1 MKTFRFLM
9 MTMMNSKNVVSSEAN
24 GGRTRSSE
32 TLRVK
37 VCGLRDEQN
46 IEALLRHSL
55 SLDALGFIF
64 YPKSPRFVGESLRP
78 DFMRSLGERILTVGV
93 FVNADVDM
101 ILHTIERYGLGGV
114 QLHGEETPDWCAN
127 FRERLES
134 HSPEVQI
141 WKAFSIAT
149 RDDFVPI
156 SLYDG
161 IIDVALLDTKG
172 VAHGGNGTR
181 FDWSVLDEYS
191 SPTPFLLSGGIAPEH
206 ARDIKNI
213 QHPRFFGIDINSRFE
228 TAPALKDVGAVHC
241 FLDEVSLTN

>member
-1 MKTFRFLM
+1 MTKTLRFLT
-9 MTMMNSKNVVSSEAN
+9 MTTMNSKHVVSSEVN
-24 GGRTRSSE
+24 SERTRSSQ

-78 DFMRSLGERILTVGV
+78 DFMRSLGQHILTVGV

-101 ILHTIERYGLGGV
+101 ILHTIERFGLGAV
-114 QLHGEETPDWCAN
+114 QLHGEEMPDWCTN
-127 FRERLES
+127 LRERLES
-134 HSPEVQI
+134 NFPNVQI

-149 RDDFVPI
+149 RDDFAPI

-161 IIDVALLDTKG
+161 MIDVALLDTKG

-181 FDWSVLDEYS
+181 FDWSLLDDYS

-206 ARDIKNI
+206 APEIKNI
-213 QHPRFFGIDINSRFE
+213 QHTRLLGIDINSRFE
-228 TAPALKDVGAVHC
+228 TAPALKDVGAVHR
-241 FLDEVSLTN
+241 FLDELK